1 MQQLNVEQKI
11 IEKQQSE
18 QEQIKREC
26 KGRALALT
34 RKVYRLN
41 NTDVFYV
48 ESESS
53 NDTYYFVKYK
63 PDVLTW
69 CSCPD
74 SSTRGMKCKHQFGV
88 EYAIRLEHN
97 I

>member
-26 KGRALALT
+26 KGRALAISRNVFRIEKT
-34 RKVYRLN
+34 DSFYCQSEN
-41 NTDVFYV
+41 NENV
-48 ESESS
+48 
-53 NDTYYFVKYK
+53 YYFIRYS